1 MDEGKPMRKRI
12 YKREKFI
19 ESPYRMVMRYGFEN
33 LSAKRLA
40 TYMQI
45 STQPIYNQFNNFQ
58 EVKDEVVY
66 RLFHES
72 ITSTK
77 KCREEH
83 HPLVCFPVKII
94 KYYLINPQKYYLS
107 WQDTSGN
114 PKLMYQ
120 LYENFFLKY
129 LLVGRC
135 FYENDEDAKKV
146 IFSKLMISI
155 LGIIEKSQ
163 MDEDLTE
170 EEIEAVWLDMVKK
183 YIENE

>member
-1 MDEGKPMRKRI
+1 MRKRI

-19 ESPYRMVMRYGFEN
+19 ESAYRMVMRYGFAN

-45 STQPIYNQFNNFQ
+45 STQPIYNHFKNFQ
-58 EVKDEVVY
+58 DVKDEIVY

-77 KCREEH
+77 KCCDDH
-83 HPLVCFPVKII
+83 HPLECFPVKII
-94 KYYLINPQKYYLS
+94 KYYLKNPQKYYLS

-120 LYENFFLKY
+120 LFETFFLKY
-129 LLVGRC
+129 LLIGKY
-135 FYENDEDAKKV
+135 FNDMDEVAKKAV
-146 IFSKLMISI
+146 FSKLMISI
-155 LGIIEKSQ
+155 LGIIEKCQ
-163 MDEDLTE
+163 IDDFLIDED
-170 EEIEAVWLDMVKK
+170 INAVWQDIVKK
-183 YIENE
+183 YI

>member
-1 MDEGKPMRKRI
+1 
-12 YKREKFI
+12 
-19 ESPYRMVMRYGFEN
+19 
-33 LSAKRLA
+33 
-40 TYMQI
+40 
-45 STQPIYNQFNNFQ
+45 
-58 EVKDEVVY
+58 
-66 RLFHES
+66 
-72 ITSTK
+72 
-77 KCREEH
+77 
-83 HPLVCFPVKII
+83 
-94 KYYLINPQKYYLS
+94 
-107 WQDTSGN
+107 
-114 PKLMYQ
+114 MYQ
-120 LYENFFLKY
+120 LYETFFLKY